1 MKRLSI
7 SLFVCF
13 IAVFS
18 CSEKD
23 NSFFDKVLNDFGKH
37 SDFIA
42 LDIKS
47 HQYRGRVIIQ
57 NNDLFTL
64 LNNAKGWDK
73 AVYKSKIE
81 KIIIHRRTLNIGNTD
96 LLKAKFL
103 KVKEINK
110 VSLSASKGINSFLN
124 EYFSGKVFNY
134 SVAEDEMYSVINQLF
149 YWNIP
154 VKLDDISGQL
164 LLDNQQ

>member
-1 MKRLSI
+1 MKRLSFLL
-7 SLFVCF
+7 SVCI
-13 IAVFS
+13 IAVLS
-18 CSEKD
+18 CTDKD
-23 NSFFDKVLNDFGKH
+23 NSFYDKVLNDFSKH

-47 HQYRGRVIIQ
+47 HQYIGRVIIE

-64 LNNAKGWDK
+64 LNNTKGWNK
-73 AVYKSKIE
+73 TIYKSKIE
-81 KIIIHRRTLNIGNTD
+81 KLIIHRRTLNIGNTD

-103 KVKEINK
+103 KVKEI
-110 VSLSASKGINSFLN
+110 N

-149 YWNIP
+149 YWNIS